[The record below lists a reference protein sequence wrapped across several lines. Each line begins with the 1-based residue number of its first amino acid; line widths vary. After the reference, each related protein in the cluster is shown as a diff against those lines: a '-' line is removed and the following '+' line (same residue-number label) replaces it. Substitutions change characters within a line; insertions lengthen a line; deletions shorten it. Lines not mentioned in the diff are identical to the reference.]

1 MVSVLR
7 AIISEEGQFQEK
19 LQERRMG
26 CRERENRL
34 EREQGGEA
42 VNPRKPEEMKEDGE
56 ARRGQYL
63 ALPSATK

>member
-1 MVSVLR
+1 MKHRKMRVG
-7 AIISEEGQFQEK
+7 EEEREK